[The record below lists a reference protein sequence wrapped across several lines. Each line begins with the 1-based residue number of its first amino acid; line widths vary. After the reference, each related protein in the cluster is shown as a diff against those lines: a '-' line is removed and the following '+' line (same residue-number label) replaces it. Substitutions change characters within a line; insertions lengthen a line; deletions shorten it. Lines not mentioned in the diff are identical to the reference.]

1 MKYRLISAFCAVA
14 LLALSAGCD
23 KDDKTST
30 NTPTDQNNTEQGTG
44 EIVATAI
51 RLNKNELALKPGM
64 SETLSVTFTPADATD
79 KSLEWSSSD
88 NAVAE
93 VADGVVTGV
102 DAGTAEIIVKHG
114 DLADTCFVTV
124 TIPVP
129 EGAVD
134 MGLSV
139 YWAACNLGADNPEDY
154 GDYYA
159 WGETETK
166 EDYSVET
173 YKWCDGDLNKLTKYN
188 NNTSFGIVDNK
199 EVLDPKDDIAH
210 IKLGGKWRMPKVDEL
225 NELVFTRDSL
235 SYKWEWKTLNGHNGW
250 LVTYLVNDNS
260 IFLPAAGTR
269 SETTLYN
276 EGSRGYYWS
285 SSVNS
290 GLSKAALGIFYSSDD
305 AGPDAMGRYAGRTI
319 RPVVTN

>member
-1 MKYRLISAFCAVA
+1 MKKLAFLFISLGLISLPLTSC
-14 LLALSAGCD
+14 SKD
-23 KDDKTST
+23 DSKDDK
-30 NTPTDQNNTEQGTG
+30 PKTDNTEQGSE

-51 RLNKNELALKPGM
+51 RLNRNELALEPGM
-64 SETLSVTFTPADATD
+64 SETLTVTFTPADVTD
-79 KSLEWSSSD
+79 ESLEWRSSD
-88 NAVAE
+88 VAVAE

-102 DAGTAEIIVKHG
+102 DAGTAKIIVKHG

-124 TIPVP
+124 TLPVP
-129 EGAVD
+129 AGAVD

-166 EDYSVET
+166 EDYSIGT

-188 NNTSFGIVDNK
+188 TNTSYGTVDNK
-199 EVLDPKDDIAH
+199 MVLDPEDDIAH
-210 IKLGGKWRMPKVDEL
+210 IKLGGKWRMPKIDEL
-225 NELVFTRDSL
+225 NELKFTRDSL
-235 SYKWEWKTLNGHNGW
+235 SYKWEWKSLNGHNGW

-260 IFLPAAGTR
+260 IFLPAAGTLT
-269 SETTLYN
+269 ETMLYN
-276 EGSRGYYWS
+276 EGSWGYYWS

-290 GLSKAALGIFYSSDD
+290 GLSKTAQGIFFCSDD
-305 AGPDAMGRYAGRTI
+305 VGPDVMGRYAGRTI
-319 RPVVTN
+319 RPVVTD